1 MRTNKIWI
9 VIYVVLWLWGLQS
22 CDNLHPSTPPDE
34 INMVVGT
41 YTDTI
46 SEGLYSFR
54 FDQTSGKA
62 TSMGLIR
69 LANPSYLTFSSDGR
83 KIYVISESN
92 DDTDALSVLTFNKKN
107 GAMRFIDSLHIPFA
121 GPCYIEAD
129 TGMIFTANYG
139 EGSISEFLVR
149 NNKLDSIRTLVTGSY
164 GGPDTIRQAEPH
176 IHCVRFSPKHDYLF
190 ATDFSGDQLLR
201 FSYNRQRI
209 KEFKPFPL
217 HIDAGPRHFVF
228 NKEGTFIYLMNEL
241 SCRVTV
247 LRYKEGNVE
256 TIQEINTDTVNARGG
271 ADIHLSPDGNF
282 LYASNRLNHDGIA
295 IFSVNKANGLI
306 KKVGYQTTYRH
317 PRHFN
322 ITPNGKY
329 LLCAC
334 RDDNRIQV
342 FKRDETTGLLTDTKQ
357 DIQVGRPVCIQFTD
371 TLYAKPHK

>member
-1 MRTNKIWI
+1 
-9 VIYVVLWLWGLQS
+9 
-22 CDNLHPSTPPDE
+22 
-34 INMVVGT
+34 
-41 YTDTI
+41 
-46 SEGLYSFR
+46 
-54 FDQTSGKA
+54 
-62 TSMGLIR
+62 
-69 LANPSYLTFSSDGR
+69 
-83 KIYVISESN
+83 
-92 DDTDALSVLTFNKKN
+92 
-107 GAMRFIDSLHIPFA
+107 
-121 GPCYIEAD
+121 
-129 TGMIFTANYG
+129 
-139 EGSISEFLVR
+139 
-149 NNKLDSIRTLVTGSY
+149 
-164 GGPDTIRQAEPH
+164 
-176 IHCVRFSPKHDYLF
+176 
-190 ATDFSGDQLLR
+190 
-201 FSYNRQRI
+201 
-209 KEFKPFPL
+209 
-217 HIDAGPRHFVF
+217 
-228 NKEGTFIYLMNEL
+228 MNEL